1 MIVLPLISILNV
13 LNKLIG
19 SICGGE
25 KQARTQGN
33 IFWKIKDQ
41 FEVNT
46 RVGCHYNQ
54 LQCFKYKMLPNCTR
68 LSGGK

>member
-1 MIVLPLISILNV
+1 MLVLPVISLLSV

-19 SICGGE
+19 NICGGG

-33 IFWKIKDQ
+33 MIRRESID

-46 RVGCHYNQ
+46 RVKRH
-54 LQCFKYKMLPNCTR
+54 
-68 LSGGK
+68 